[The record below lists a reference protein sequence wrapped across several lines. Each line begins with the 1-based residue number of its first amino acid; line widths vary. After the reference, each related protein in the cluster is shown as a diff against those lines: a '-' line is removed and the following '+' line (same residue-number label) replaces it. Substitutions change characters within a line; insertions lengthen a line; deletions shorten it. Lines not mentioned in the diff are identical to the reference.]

1 MINKMS
7 QNRSKQARPGK
18 RKAPRTAWK
27 PGQSGNP
34 GGRPK
39 ELAQVKALA
48 RQHTQE
54 ALETLAKLMKS
65 GSPDRTKV
73 AAAEAIL
80 DRAWGRPT
88 QAIDHGVSDGQDFE
102 FTINIGSP
110 KSPKCK
116 PRH

>member
-1 MINKMS
+1 MS
-7 QNRSKQARPGK
+7 ENRSKQTK

-39 ELAQVKALA
+39 EVAEVKTLA

-65 GSPDRTKV
+65 GRPDRTRV

-80 DRAWGRPT
+80 DRAWGRT
-88 QAIDHGVSDGQDFE
+88 TEAIDYGVSNDQEFT
-102 FTINIGSP
+102 FTINKSGP
-110 KSPKCK
+110 KFLE
-116 PRH
+116 

>member
-1 MINKMS
+1 MS
-7 QNRSKQARPGK
+7 QNRPKQTR

-39 ELAQVKALA
+39 EVAEVKALA
-48 RQHTQE
+48 CKHTQE

-65 GSPDRTKV
+65 GTPDRTRV

-88 QAIDHGVSDGQDFE
+88 QAIDHDVSNDQE
-102 FTINIGSP
+102 FKFTFDIGGP
-110 KSPKCK
+110 K
-116 PRH
+116 

>member
-1 MINKMS
+1 MTNKMS
-7 QNRSKQARPGK
+7 QNRPKQTR

-39 ELAQVKALA
+39 EVAEVKTLA

-54 ALETLAKLMKS
+54 ALKTLAKLMKS
-65 GSPDRTKV
+65 GTPDRTRV

-88 QAIDHGVSDGQDFE
+88 QAIDHGVSNDQEFK
-102 FTINIGSP
+102 FTIDIGGP
-110 KSPKCK
+110 K
-116 PRH
+116 